1 MTSPMQRVDFAFA
14 VVLSALFLV
23 GAAAAPAAPPTAGV
37 TPGGPSAV
45 ATDAVHGG
53 GGQPGAPTHDLTD
66 H

>member
-1 MTSPMQRVDFAFA
+1 MTSPMQRVDLVFA

-23 GAAAAPAAPPTAGV
+23 GAAAAPAAPPAAGV
-37 TPGGPSAV
+37 TPSAV

-53 GGQPGAPTHDLTD
+53 GGQPGAPTHDLSD